1 MTVFQDLRLALRLL
15 RSRPGF
21 ATVAI
26 LTLALGLGANTAIF
40 SVVYAV
46 LLQPL
51 SDREPDRLVFVWST
65 ARERPIK
72 NLTPG
77 RLVDFRERARSF
89 DGVAGISH
97 IPLNLTGRATPERLN
112 GASVS
117 SNFFEVLGTPAL
129 LGRTFDPGGNSQSTV
144 VLSHRLWQN
153 TFGADSRII
162 GTPITLNGKPHTV
175 IGVMPPSFVWPT
187 VAVRPVPGNGPELW
201 VPATRHEIPDTPID
215 RDVDLRLDRTTGY
228 LRAVAR
234 LRPGVARD
242 AADTEIKT
250 IAAALRTEHPDTDAE
265 QGGTVVSVRDHLLG
279 PPSRPLFLML
289 GAAGF
294 VLAIACANVANLLM
308 GLAATR
314 RREFEV
320 RLALGAGRR
329 RLLQQL
335 LVESLVLSVSGA
347 LVGALVAWWALDVLI
362 AAVPQGV
369 LRLDQTSLSPI
380 VMLFSV
386 VLATLTAVIFG
397 IVPAMHAWRLDAG
410 SGLRDDSRTVGART
424 GRRTRSLIVAAE
436 IAVAIVLTVGA
447 ALLVRSF
454 IALQKVDV
462 GLATDRLLTFDLFL
476 TGERAQYQARQVE
489 FYEQV
494 LQRVRALPGVA
505 AAGMAVTL
513 PIGGDDFGAP
523 VTIADRPLPPEGQE
537 PSAGF
542 QTVSPG
548 YFDAAG
554 MTLVAGRDLAL
565 TDTRDRQLVA
575 VVNEAFAA
583 AHWPGESPLGKRF
596 RVGRDISRPSIE
608 VVGVVKNMR
617 HFGPAL
623 PPRAEFYQPYTQNSF
638 PFMSVMVRTYGD
650 PGALASTVRREIAV
664 LDPSQPIARLTT
676 MREHL
681 RHSLEQP
688 RFLSALTTL
697 FGALALALAAIG
709 IYGVMAWSV
718 TVRVKEFGVRLALGA
733 RPSALMRSV
742 LAEGMVVVAAGGAAG
757 LAAAAILSGALR
769 SFLFE
774 TSPTEAGVYVTAA
787 AIVVSAA
794 FVAIIVPARRAI
806 RVNPLQA
813 LRVD

>member
-51 SDREPDRLVFVWST
+51 SYREPDRLVFVWST

-289 GAAGF
+289 GA
-294 VLAIACANVANLLM
+294 
-308 GLAATR
+308 
-314 RREFEV
+314 
-320 RLALGAGRR
+320 GRR

-447 ALLVRSF
+447 ALL
-454 IALQKVDV
+454 
-462 GLATDRLLTFDLFL
+462 
-476 TGERAQYQARQVE
+476 
-489 FYEQV
+489 
-494 LQRVRALPGVA
+494 
-505 AAGMAVTL
+505 
-513 PIGGDDFGAP
+513 
-523 VTIADRPLPPEGQE
+523 
-537 PSAGF
+537 
-542 QTVSPG
+542 
-548 YFDAAG
+548 
-554 MTLVAGRDLAL
+554 
-565 TDTRDRQLVA
+565 
-575 VVNEAFAA
+575 
-583 AHWPGESPLGKRF
+583 
-596 RVGRDISRPSIE
+596 
-608 VVGVVKNMR
+608 
-617 HFGPAL
+617 
-623 PPRAEFYQPYTQNSF
+623 
-638 PFMSVMVRTYGD
+638 
-650 PGALASTVRREIAV
+650 
-664 LDPSQPIARLTT
+664 
-676 MREHL
+676 
-681 RHSLEQP
+681 
-688 RFLSALTTL
+688 
-697 FGALALALAAIG
+697 
-709 IYGVMAWSV
+709 
-718 TVRVKEFGVRLALGA
+718 
-733 RPSALMRSV
+733 
-742 LAEGMVVVAAGGAAG
+742 
-757 LAAAAILSGALR
+757 
-769 SFLFE
+769 
-774 TSPTEAGVYVTAA
+774 
-787 AIVVSAA
+787 
-794 FVAIIVPARRAI
+794 
-806 RVNPLQA
+806 
-813 LRVD
+813 